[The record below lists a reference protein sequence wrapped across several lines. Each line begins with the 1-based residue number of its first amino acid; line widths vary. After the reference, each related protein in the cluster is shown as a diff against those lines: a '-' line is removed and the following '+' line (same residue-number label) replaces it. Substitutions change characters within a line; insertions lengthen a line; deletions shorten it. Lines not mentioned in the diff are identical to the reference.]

1 MSTPT
6 VSEKEAAPNCLCPSK
21 ALPEWDVERLEAET
35 ASRQRATMEFYPD
48 HGYYRVNERSFGEYD
63 IVTFEKQI
71 G

>member
-1 MSTPT
+1 
-6 VSEKEAAPNCLCPSK
+6 
-21 ALPEWDVERLEAET
+21 
-35 ASRQRATMEFYPD
+35 MEFYPD